1 MTAMAVNAVPA
12 LQPVRLAR
20 PAPWSFALVGAF
32 AVAVVAGG
40 SVAATQAVLGHRLDD
55 ISAQVTEQSQRAD
68 LAESKLTAVQGQLN
82 SEAAIA
88 QRRAAGAAAELAA
101 LRAQLQAETTRA
113 TQADTMILSRLPV
126 PRR

>member
-12 LQPVRLAR
+12 LQPVRFAR

-55 ISAQVTEQSQRAD
+55 ISAQVTEQAQRAD

-101 LRAQLQAETTRA
+101 LRAQLRAETSRA
-113 TQADTMILSRLPV
+113 TAADTMILSRLPV
-126 PRR
+126 ARP